1 MPRVN
6 IGSVPETNFEQLPT
20 GHYLFRVE
28 EVDNSKF
35 DTATGT
41 EKWKLTLKVVSNAGK
56 NAMLWDHW
64 AWKESGL
71 GRIKYNLKKMG
82 YDVSGE
88 IDIMPE
94 DIKGKIIYSKV
105 ELVKDS
111 RDVTGLTM
119 QSKIPWGGY
128 QELKNYPDQNELA
141 EVLKQFCENNANV
154 PNLDNP
160 DISLEDVPF

>member
-56 NAMLWDHW
+56 NAMLWEHW

-71 GRIKYNLKKMG
+71 GRIKYNL
-82 YDVSGE
+82 
-88 IDIMPE
+88 
-94 DIKGKIIYSKV
+94 
-105 ELVKDS
+105 
-111 RDVTGLTM
+111 
-119 QSKIPWGGY
+119 
-128 QELKNYPDQNELA
+128 
-141 EVLKQFCENNANV
+141 
-154 PNLDNP
+154 
-160 DISLEDVPF
+160 